1 MEGMRGILE
10 AFLATGVPP
19 EKLQRFLEGE
29 PERGKGKIR
38 DLIAADMTNQLLGAL
53 GQKGDQTGERVRALR
68 ERGGW
73 KALDR
78 PPE

>member
-1 MEGMRGILE
+1 MRGILE
-10 AFLATGVPP
+10 AFEATAVSP
-19 EKLQRFLEGE
+19 EKLQRFLEAE
-29 PERGKGKIR
+29 PEPGKGKVR

-53 GQKGDQTGERVRALR
+53 GQKGQQTGEGVKVLR

-73 KALDR
+73 KTLDR